1 MAANVELGQNT
12 KFRRHSRWRQP
23 NTTSFDAQGEK
34 LSMRQKHCYG
44 VGHIQNDLIAYAGF
58 SYLLVFFTKVVGIS
72 SGNTGIIFLTGQVAN
87 SVLSPAV
94 GYACDRFR
102 VPFLGRVG
110 HRKAWHLIGVLI
122 MAGSLPFLF
131 SPCLP
136 CSETSSEWVALIYY
150 TVVLVATNFG
160 FTAIEI
166 SHLSLLPKIA
176 VRSTDFVKLNSLRTA
191 WMFLS
196 GIFVYGLMWILL
208 GESSGE
214 NLSHDQWREFM
225 SLGLIIS
232 GLGIFFAGMFHI
244 GTKEPKKDHG
254 VPSHEINNP
263 CFENDD
269 DNVPSAMATSPV
281 ELRIENLLQKVESD
295 SNHNIHMNDSKLAN
309 QSIANGIPVNHSVAN
324 GIPANHSVANG
335 IPANHSVANGIP
347 ANHSVA
353 NGIPANHSVANR
365 ILAKHIIANR
375 GIDNMSFDSEVVT
388 SYGLT
393 PCHDTPRVTTG
404 HITEKTSACNHRDPE
419 RRGQQEKISKA
430 YHWFKRQ
437 EFYTLCLVFMCTKV
451 VINMSNSYF
460 PLYLVDA
467 LHFEKEAIAYFPL
480 IVLVSSSL
488 FSYLSKKI
496 TRYIGNKMSFCAGAV
511 GVIGAYTWFY
521 IQPISSKQA
530 VYGASVLMGGGYSLM
545 LVTMLTMLAE
555 MINHIDKESGAF
567 VYGTASLV
575 DKLANGIIIA
585 VIQEFYPKADSDG
598 RCLACDGY
606 IRLVFSMAT
615 GSAAALSLIVVLA
628 FYRNRTLPTSSLG
641 EIKAEEV
648 CTSGDVTPSSV
659 DIIDGNPGHVMSTI
673 ATDDVTSNTDDIMIE
688 DNPDNM
694 TSNISTD
701 DVTSNDDIMIED
713 NPDNMTSNIATDDV
727 TSKTGCND
735 ITPERD
741 GEHVT
746 VMMNTRL

>member
-1 MAANVELGQNT
+1 
-12 KFRRHSRWRQP
+12 
-23 NTTSFDAQGEK
+23 

-254 VPSHEINNP
+254 
-263 CFENDD
+263 
-269 DNVPSAMATSPV
+269 
-281 ELRIENLLQKVESD
+281 
-295 SNHNIHMNDSKLAN
+295 KL
-309 QSIANGIPVNHSVAN
+309 
-324 GIPANHSVANG
+324 
-335 IPANHSVANGIP
+335 
-347 ANHSVA
+347 
-353 NGIPANHSVANR
+353 
-365 ILAKHIIANR
+365 
-375 GIDNMSFDSEVVT
+375 
-388 SYGLT
+388 
-393 PCHDTPRVTTG
+393 
-404 HITEKTSACNHRDPE
+404 ACNHRDPE

-585 VIQEFYPKADSDG
+585 VIQEFYPKAD
-598 RCLACDGY
+598 R
-606 IRLVFSMAT
+606 
-615 GSAAALSLIVVLA
+615 
-628 FYRNRTLPTSSLG
+628 
-641 EIKAEEV
+641 
-648 CTSGDVTPSSV
+648 
-659 DIIDGNPGHVMSTI
+659 
-673 ATDDVTSNTDDIMIE
+673 
-688 DNPDNM
+688 
-694 TSNISTD
+694 
-701 DVTSNDDIMIED
+701 
-713 NPDNMTSNIATDDV
+713 
-727 TSKTGCND
+727 
-735 ITPERD
+735 
-741 GEHVT
+741 
-746 VMMNTRL
+746 